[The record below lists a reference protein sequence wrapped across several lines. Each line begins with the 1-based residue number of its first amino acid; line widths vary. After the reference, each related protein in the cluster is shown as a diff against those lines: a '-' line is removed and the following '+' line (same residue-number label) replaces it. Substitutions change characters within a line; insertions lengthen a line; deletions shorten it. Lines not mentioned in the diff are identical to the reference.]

1 MSSSFYAVFI
11 FITVT
16 DRERCQFFAVPLI
29 TIRRFD
35 LLPVVCTPF
44 LGAYRCNICI
54 SQIGNG
60 MFKIFGIYCIRTISF
75 GIVLIV
81 GLAFGGLFSKSGDP
95 LCQSVIA
102 CFNSCEVDRGAG
114 IGDDRFFVFLFFLT
128 FVDKVE
134 VIRMCIQVCAVCH
147 INSCI
152 PVMQSLCRIRRTVF
166 CTDICRTVYKL
177 IQAVDR
183 KRMDDRLSEIVLYA
197 CSLALTV
204 ADAEILSICRN
215 ADLIYI
221 ISVIVTV
228 FQFVGIVSG
237 R

>member
-1 MSSSFYAVFI
+1 MTRRGFDMNSSFYAVFI

-60 MFKIFGIYCIRTISF
+60 MFKIFGIYCSGNISF

-81 GLAFGGLFSKSGDP
+81 GLAFGGLFSESGDP

-102 CFNSCEVDRGAG
+102 CFNSCEVDRVAG
-114 IGDDRFFVFLFFLT
+114 IGDVSSVPFTLLLT
-128 FVDKVE
+128 
-134 VIRMCIQVCAVCH
+134 A
-147 INSCI
+147 
-152 PVMQSLCRIRRTVF
+152 TVF
-166 CTDICRTVYKL
+166 
-177 IQAVDR
+177 AV
-183 KRMDDRLSEIVLYA
+183 S
-197 CSLALTV
+197 
-204 ADAEILSICRN
+204 
-215 ADLIYI
+215 
-221 ISVIVTV
+221 
-228 FQFVGIVSG
+228 Q
-237 R
+237 